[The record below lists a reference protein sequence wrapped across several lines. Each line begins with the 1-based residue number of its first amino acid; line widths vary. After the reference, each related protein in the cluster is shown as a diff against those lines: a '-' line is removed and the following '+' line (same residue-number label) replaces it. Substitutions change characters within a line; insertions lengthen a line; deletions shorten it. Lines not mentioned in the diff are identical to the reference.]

1 MQTQQRLPFIDMLRG
16 FAVLGTLG
24 TNIWIFAYLGDLS
37 YITTSNYSGWW
48 SFHDFLR
55 MVVLFFVNGKLLGL
69 LTIMFGVGLQL
80 KYQQAL
86 RRGTAWPGVYL
97 WTIVFL
103 GLEGLLHYTLVMEYD
118 ILMSYAVTAFIV
130 SFIVR
135 LGDKVMTGA
144 FYLFGGFH
152 VLLIVLIFIS
162 TLQGAGVSLNDMA
175 SVAALYEH
183 GTWLAQ
189 VQQRL
194 TNFLFYR
201 SEAIFIIP
209 MNVFLFL
216 LGVKFMRNEVFSPT
230 DKGHLARQKLFKI
243 GVFIGIPINLLI
255 FIPGGLFDLPVR
267 YLCAPILSIGY
278 IGILGKL
285 VEYKRLDWLW
295 QRFAYVGKMSLS
307 CYVLQ
312 NVLASIIFYGWGLG
326 LGGQV
331 NSFTV
336 IGIWLSLSILQLV
349 IAFAWLQ
356 PFQMGPMEWL
366 RKKALQAMTQQSAT
380 KDGASNKNISKR
392 TN

>member
-37 YITTSNYSGWW
+37 YITTSDYSGWW
-48 SFHDFLR
+48 SFNDFLR

-130 SFIVR
+130 AFIVR

-144 FYLFGGFH
+144 FYFFGGFH
-152 VLLIVLIFIS
+152 ILMILLIFIS
-162 TLQGAGVSLNDMA
+162 TLQGAGVSLNGMA
-175 SVAALYEH
+175 SVSELYEH
-183 GTWLAQ
+183 GTWFAQ
-189 VQQRL
+189 LQHRL

-230 DKGHLARQKLFKI
+230 DKGRQTRQKLFNI
-243 GVFIGIPINLLI
+243 GVFVGFPINLLI

-267 YLCAPILSIGY
+267 YLCAPLLSIGY

-295 QRFAYVGKMSLS
+295 QRFAHVGKMSLS

-356 PFQMGPMEWL
+356 KFQMGPMEWI
-366 RKKALQAMTQQSAT
+366 RKKALQAMTQ
-380 KDGASNKNISKR
+380 
-392 TN
+392 

>member
-1 MQTQQRLPFIDMLRG
+1 MQTKQRLPFIDMLRG

-37 YITTSNYSGWW
+37 YITTSNYTGWW
-48 SFHDFLR
+48 SFNDFLR
-55 MVVLFFVNGKLLGL
+55 MLVLFFVNGKLLGL

-86 RRGTAWPGVYL
+86 RRGNAWPGVYL

-130 SFIVR
+130 AIVIR
-135 LGDKVMTGA
+135 LGDKVMTWA
-144 FYLFGGFH
+144 FYLLGSFH
-152 VLLIVLIFIS
+152 VLLIFFIFVIS
-162 TLQGAGVSLNDMA
+162 LLAGSVSLNGMET
-175 SVAALYEH
+175 VAAIYAN
-183 GTWLAQ
+183 GTWLEQ
-189 VQQRL
+189 VQHRL

-201 SEAIFIIP
+201 TEAIFIIP
-209 MNVFLFL
+209 MNVFLFI

-230 DKGHLARQKLFKI
+230 NKGHQARQKLFTI
-243 GVFIGIPINLLI
+243 GVFIGIPLNLLI

-295 QRFAYVGKMSLS
+295 QRFANVGKMSLS

-326 LGGQV
+326 LGGHV
-331 NSFTV
+331 NS
-336 IGIWLSLSILQLV
+336 IIIISIWIALSCLQLV
-349 IAFAWLQ
+349 LATFWQ
-356 PFQMGPMEWL
+356 QQFQIGPMEWG
-366 RKKALQAMTQQSAT
+366 RKKTIHALTKNKQQ
-380 KDGASNKNISKR
+380 R
-392 TN
+392 MV

>member
-48 SFHDFLR
+48 SLNDFLR
-55 MVVLFFVNGKLLGL
+55 MLVLFLVNGKLLGL

-86 RRGTAWPGVYL
+86 RKGNAWPGMYL
-97 WTIVFL
+97 WTIIFL

-118 ILMSYAVTAFIV
+118 ILMSYAATAFIV
-130 SFIVR
+130 AFIIR
-135 LGDKVMTGA
+135 LGDKAMTWA
-144 FYLFGGFH
+144 FYLFGSFH
-152 VLLIVLIFIS
+152 ILLIMLIFIS
-162 TLQGAGVSLNDMA
+162 SLQGAMVSFNGME
-175 SVAALYEH
+175 SVAALYEN

-189 VQQRL
+189 VQHRL

-201 SEAIFIIP
+201 TEAIFIIP
-209 MNVFLFL
+209 MNVFLFI
-216 LGVKFMRNEVFSPT
+216 LGVKFMRNEVFSST
-230 DKGHLARQKLFKI
+230 DKGRQARQKLFKI
-243 GVFIGIPINLLI
+243 GVFIGIPLNLLI
-255 FIPGGLFDLPVR
+255 FIPGGLFDFPVR

-278 IGILGKL
+278 IGIFGKL

-295 QRFAYVGKMSLS
+295 HRFADVGKMSLS

-326 LGGQV
+326 LGGQL
-331 NSFTV
+331 NS
-336 IGIWLSLSILQLV
+336 ILIISIWLALSCLQLV
-349 IAFAWLQ
+349 LASFWQQKFHI
-356 PFQMGPMEWL
+356 GPLEWI
-366 RKKALQAMTQQSAT
+366 RKKTIQAMT
-380 KDGASNKNISKR
+380 KH
-392 TN
+392 

>member
-1 MQTQQRLPFIDMLRG
+1 MQTQQRLPFIDIVRG

-37 YITTSNYSGWW
+37 YITTANYIGWW
-48 SFHDFLR
+48 SFNDFLR
-55 MVVLFFVNGKLLGL
+55 MVVLFLVNGKLLGL

-86 RRGTAWPGVYL
+86 RKSHAWPGVYL
-97 WTIVFL
+97 WTIAFL

-130 SFIVR
+130 AFILR
-135 LGDKVMTGA
+135 LGDKVMTWT
-144 FYLFGGFH
+144 FYLIGSFH
-152 VLLIVLIFIS
+152 ILLILLIFIS
-162 TLQGAGVSLNDMA
+162 TLQGAAISLNGMET
-175 SVAALYEH
+175 VVTLYEN

-189 VQQRL
+189 VQHRL

-201 SEAIFIIP
+201 TEAIFIIP
-209 MNVFLFL
+209 LNIFLFL
-216 LGVKFMRNEVFSPT
+216 LGVKFMRNGVFSPT
-230 DKGHLARQKLFKI
+230 DKGRQARRKLFRI
-243 GVFIGIPINLLI
+243 GVYIGIPFNLLI

-267 YLCAPILSIGY
+267 YVCAPILSIGY

-295 QRFAYVGKMSLS
+295 QRFGDIGKMSLS

-326 LGGQV
+326 LGGQL
-331 NSFTV
+331 NSSL
-336 IGIWLSLSILQLV
+336 IIIIWLTLSFLQLM
-349 IAFAWLQ
+349 IASTWIQRFHI
-356 PFQMGPMEWL
+356 GPMEWL
-366 RKKALQAMTQQSAT
+366 RKKTIQAMAHH
-380 KDGASNKNISKR
+380 
-392 TN
+392 

>member
-37 YITTSNYSGWW
+37 YITTSDYSGWW
-48 SFHDFLR
+48 SFNDFLR
-55 MVVLFFVNGKLLGL
+55 MIVLFFVNGKLLGL

-130 SFIVR
+130 AFIVR
-135 LGDKVMTGA
+135 LGDKFMTGA
-144 FYLFGGFH
+144 FYFFGGFH
-152 VLLIVLIFIS
+152 ILLILLIFIS
-162 TLQGAGVSLNDMA
+162 TLQGAGVSLNGMA
-175 SVAALYEH
+175 SVTELYEH

-189 VQQRL
+189 VQHRL

-230 DKGHLARQKLFKI
+230 DKGRQTRQKLFKI
-243 GVFIGIPINLLI
+243 GVFIGFPINLLI

-285 VEYKRLDWLW
+285 VEYKKLDWLW
-295 QRFAYVGKMSLS
+295 QRFAHVGKMSLS

-331 NSFTV
+331 NSITV

-356 PFQMGPMEWL
+356 QFQMGPMEWI
-366 RKKALQAMTQQSAT
+366 RKKALQAMTQ
-380 KDGASNKNISKR
+380 
-392 TN
+392 

>member
-1 MQTQQRLPFIDMLRG
+1 MQTQQRFPFIDMLRG

-37 YITTSNYSGWW
+37 IITTSNYTGWW
-48 SFHDFLR
+48 SFNDFLR

-86 RRGTAWPGVYL
+86 RRGNAWPGVYL
-97 WTIVFL
+97 WTLIFL

-118 ILMSYAVTAFIV
+118 ILMSYAVTAVIV
-130 SFIVR
+130 AFLIR
-135 LGDKVMTGA
+135 FGDKAMTWA
-144 FYLFGGFH
+144 FYLFGSFH
-152 VLLIVLIFIS
+152 VFLILLIFIS
-162 TLQGAGVSLNDMA
+162 TLQGASVSLNGMETV
-175 SVAALYEH
+175 SALYQN

-189 VQQRL
+189 VQHRL

-201 SEAIFIIP
+201 TEAIFIIP

-216 LGVKFMRNEVFSPT
+216 LGVKFMRNDVFSQT
-230 DKGHLARQKLFKI
+230 DKGRQARQKLFTI
-243 GVFIGIPINLLI
+243 GVYIGIPLNLLI

-295 QRFAYVGKMSLS
+295 QRFANVGKMSLS

-331 NSFTV
+331 NSV
-336 IGIWLSLSILQLV
+336 IIISIWLSLSLLQL
-349 IAFAWLQ
+349 IFASIWLQ
-356 PFQMGPMEWL
+356 QFRFGPMEWI
-366 RKKALQAMTQQSAT
+366 RKQTIQAMTHQKET
-380 KDGASNKNISKR
+380 KDGVRNKNLS
-392 TN
+392 

>member
-48 SFHDFLR
+48 SFNDFLR
-55 MVVLFFVNGKLLGL
+55 MLVLFFVNGKLLGL

-86 RRGTAWPGVYL
+86 RRGNTWPGVYL

-103 GLEGLLHYTLVMEYD
+103 GVEGLLHYTLVMEYD

-130 SFIVR
+130 AILIR
-135 LGDKVMTGA
+135 LGDKVMTWA
-144 FYLFGGFH
+144 FYLLGSFH
-152 VLLIVLIFIS
+152 VFLILFIFVVTLL
-162 TLQGAGVSLNDMA
+162 GASVSLNGMEA
-175 SVAALYEH
+175 VTAIYEN

-189 VQQRL
+189 VQHRL

-201 SEAIFIIP
+201 TEAIFIIP
-209 MNVFLFL
+209 MNVFLFI

-230 DKGHLARQKLFKI
+230 SKGYQARQKLFTI
-243 GVFIGIPINLLI
+243 GVFIGIPLNLLI

-285 VEYKRLDWLW
+285 VEYKKLDWLW
-295 QRFAYVGKMSLS
+295 QRFANVGKMSLS

-326 LGGQV
+326 LGGHV
-331 NSFTV
+331 NSLFIISMWV
-336 IGIWLSLSILQLV
+336 ALSCLQLV
-349 IAFAWLQ
+349 LATFWQHQFRI
-356 PFQMGPMEWL
+356 GPMEWV
-366 RKKALQAMTQQSAT
+366 RKKTIQALTKNKQQ
-380 KDGASNKNISKR
+380 R
-392 TN
+392 MV